1 MNILLA
7 DIAGGIGDFGD
18 LVDIRA
24 DAGKLTL
31 VKTEGETPANIE
43 IVTGTNAVTTEVRL
57 EDQNGN
63 KVTAADGK
71 FFTIALQLEKKLNVI
86 GFYHSETPLT
96 KAESAEAV
104 KAAKRYI
111 TGAIA
116 HALPIGHGHG
126 PTHHFYSLYKK
137 GGFEGMTR

>member
-1 MNILLA
+1 MNVLLA

-18 LVDIRA
+18 LVDICA

-31 VKTEGETPANIE
+31 VKTEGQTPANIE

-86 GFYHSETPLT
+86 GSITP
-96 KAESAEAV
+96 
-104 KAAKRYI
+104 R
-111 TGAIA
+111 
-116 HALPIGHGHG
+116 
-126 PTHHFYSLYKK
+126 
-137 GGFEGMTR
+137 RR